1 MSTLLHRFSVSACLL
16 TLAVC
21 SVSVN
26 ADELQWSTDIE
37 GSLKQSAATGKPVL
51 MEFTAEWCGY
61 CKRMEKTTFTDPR
74 VVAFLAENYLPVRV
88 DADKNKELVADL
100 AIKGLPAILIV
111 SSDLQII
118 ERISGFQTPDA
129 LMAKVEP
136 VSARLKATGAQVA
149 AAPPGLG
156 QRTASAGRPAAP
168 RTRSELEFEAIPHEE
183 AALPNRPAVR
193 PVSTPKKV
201 TQEPMVETEPNPNA
215 EDFFRQVQAEAT
227 ATPQTAVR
235 PVSDPTTG
243 KASLTGERSRS
254 KPPAFAGQCLV
265 SAVDD
270 REIVPG
276 SAAYQMT
283 YRGQQLLFR
292 SADHKDLFLA
302 EPNRYWPM
310 LDGIC
315 AITLLNDDARVGGN
329 LEFAAVFRKRVW
341 LFASEQAMHEFLKEP
356 AEVVDEVAEILNS
369 GSGN

>member
-1 MSTLLHRFSVSACLL
+1 
-16 TLAVC
+16 
-21 SVSVN
+21 
-26 ADELQWSTDIE
+26 
-37 GSLKQSAATGKPVL
+37 

-61 CKRMEKTTFTDPR
+61 CKRMEKTTFTNPQ
-74 VVAFLAENYLPVRV
+74 VVAFLSDNYLPVRV

-136 VSARLKATGAQVA
+136 VSARLKDAGAQVA
-149 AAPPGLG
+149 A
-156 QRTASAGRPAAP
+156 SAAAP
-168 RTRSELEFEAIPHEE
+168 RPAQRTMAATTPAVAGTRNDLEFEAIPHEE
-183 AALPNRPAVR
+183 APLPNRPAVR
-193 PVSTPKKV
+193 PVSKPKSV
-201 TQEPMVETEPNPNA
+201 AQEPPVETKSSPGPE
-215 EDFFRQVQAEAT
+215 EFFRQMQAETVA
-227 ATPQTAVR
+227 APQTATVR
-235 PVSDPTTG
+235 TVSDPTAG
-243 KASLTGERSRS
+243 KASLTEGRSRS

-276 SAAYQMT
+276 SAAFQMT

-292 SADHKDLFLA
+292 SAEHKDLFLA

-310 LDGIC
+310 LDGVC
-315 AITLLNDDARVGGN
+315 AITLLNEDARVNGS

-341 LFASEQAMHEFLKEP
+341 LFASEQAMQEFLKEP

-369 GSGN
+369 ESGN